1 MKKTS
6 LTLLATLLVA
16 CGAPQPGADKDAA
29 AEAAPATADKS
40 APVQV
45 EEAAKP
51 VDNRVLADS
60 GLGVGGKLR
69 AFQITNCES
78 GEEYCQVCRY
88 GNSPKIM
95 AIGDVDDADFR
106 NDLQNIDAVVKKYG
120 EDKVKAFGVIAAIRD
135 GKGVTPTEAREEL
148 IAKIKA
154 MREELDISIP
164 VVIPALEEDGGNKAF
179 DEYYNITQ
187 SRTLMFAD
195 GRNGVRF
202 SAVAPTDLSGL
213 NTAIQSVLGVDG
225 EGAAAPA
232 AAAEEA
238 AEEAAEAPAKG

>member
-6 LTLLATLLVA
+6 LSLLATLLVA
-16 CGAPQPGADKDAA
+16 CGSPQPADNEASGEATPTPADEAPPS
-29 AEAAPATADKS
+29 AAP
-40 APVQV
+40 

-51 VDNRVLADS
+51 VDTRVLADS

-69 AFQITNCES
+69 AFQITNCDS

-95 AIGDVDDADFR
+95 AVGDLDDSDFR
-106 NDLQNIDAVVKKYG
+106 NDLQNIDAIVKKYG
-120 EDKVKAFGVIAAIRD
+120 EDKVKAFGVLAAIHD
-135 GKGVTPTEAREEL
+135 GKGSTPTEAREAL
-148 IAKIKA
+148 IAKAKA
-154 MREELDISIP
+154 VREELDITIP
-164 VVIPALEEDGGNKAF
+164 VVVPAIEDDGGNKAF

-195 GRNGVRF
+195 GRNGIHF
-202 SAVAPTDLSGL
+202 SAVAPSDLSGL

-225 EGAAAPA
+225 KGADGAEPSEAKDGTKGS
-232 AAAEEA
+232 EEA
-238 AEEAAEAPAKG
+238 AKG

>member
-16 CGAPQPGADKDAA
+16 CGAPQPGADDAA
-29 AEAAPATADKS
+29 AEAATPAPADKS
-40 APVQV
+40 ATVKA

-69 AFQITNCES
+69 AFQITNCDS

-120 EDKVKAFGVIAAIRD
+120 EDKVKAFGVVAAISD

-154 MREELDISIP
+154 MREELDITIP

-202 SAVAPTDLSGL
+202 SAVAPSDLSGL

-232 AAAEEA
+232 AAEGAEEA
-238 AEEAAEAPAKG
+238 AKG